1 MIANDRPSP
10 LVLDSLLV
18 HVVISRQRYT
28 FTFPTSFLAKKTRSP
43 SRPID
48 HSREKRDVYRSFE
61 IYSTPSFRKYNKNI
75 NSRIFQKCANP
86 EQRDPDFDVSPRRV
100 RNRGSEFFPLPDAR
114 NDIFI
119 RKRTSARGWDDGI
132 RALL

>member
-61 IYSTPSFRKYNKNI
+61 IYSIPSARKYNKNI
-75 NSRIFQKCANP
+75 NSPHTFFTNLEREISISMF
-86 EQRDPDFDVSPRRV
+86 RRGELEIEAW
-100 RNRGSEFFPLPDAR
+100 NFFLPDAR

-119 RKRTSARGWDDGI
+119 RTTSARGWDDGI